1 MPNNK
6 PKIDASKVSPNKA
19 LRRRRYYSGPTAK
32 RMAALWLML
41 NIPGLRVHPLA
52 NLGSIQSVTRLR
64 VAEAVT

>member
-6 PKIDASKVSPNKA
+6 PKIDARKVSPNKA
-19 LRRRRYYSGPTAK
+19 LRRRRYYSGPNAK

-52 NLGSIQSVTRLR
+52 NLGRI
-64 VAEAVT
+64 